1 MILKAHQENHLLP
14 LLLKECRTIDSARNE
29 LRWLRERAVRD
40 SQSLSRSRSG
50 WRTRLRSMCQLRSR
64 GYPLQYILGDQP
76 FGDLEILCKKGVLI
90 PRYVHISQTAILLT
104 NFPRPE
110 TESYTYQAAKLV
122 RQMALDSS
130 DKSRPPSNAR
140 PLHVI
145 DLCTGTG
152 CIPLLLH
159 ALLAPHFQKLS
170 ITGIDI
176 SPLAMS
182 LAQKNLE
189 HNLQL
194 GQLTPR
200 ASTDI
205 HFHRGNVL
213 GNGSDDSI
221 LSIDSILQP
230 YYLESGSSLADQTG
244 GCDLLISNPPY
255 ISQSEFGNG
264 TTARSVRLFEPKM
277 ALVPPSL
284 VIGGEHGRPEDIFYH
299 RILALALK
307 LRAKITVLEC
317 GDIVQA
323 KRVVALYETLA
334 SRESGQF
341 SAEVWPS
348 CEHDLLENGFH
359 ATDGSRS
366 VIIRRLP

>member
-1 MILKAHQENHLLP
+1 
-14 LLLKECRTIDSARNE
+14 
-29 LRWLRERAVRD
+29 
-40 SQSLSRSRSG
+40 
-50 WRTRLRSMCQLRSR
+50 MCQLRSR

-90 PRYVHISQTAILLT
+90 PRYVHHISQTVILLT
-104 NFPRPE
+104 NLPRPE

-140 PLHVI
+140 PLRVI

-176 SPLAMS
+176 CPIALS
-182 LAQKNLE
+182 LAQKNLK

-194 GQLTPR
+194 GQLTSR

-221 LSIDSILQP
+221 TSIDSILQP
-230 YYLESGSSLADQTG
+230 YYLEPGSSLADQTD
-244 GCDLLISNPPY
+244 GCHLLISNPPY
-255 ISQSEFGNG
+255 ISRSEFGNG

-284 VIGGEHGRPEDIFYH
+284 VTGDEPDRPEDIFYH
-299 RILALALK
+299 RILALAFK

-348 CEHDLLENGFH
+348 CERDLLENGFH
-359 ATDGSRS
+359 ATDGSRG

>member
-1 MILKAHQENHLLP
+1 MPRIPFSMILKAHQEDHLLP

-40 SQSLSRSRSG
+40 SQSLSIFKSG

-90 PRYVHISQTAILLT
+90 PR
-104 NFPRPE
+104 PE

-122 RQMALDSS
+122 HQMALDSS
-130 DKSRPPSNAR
+130 DKSRPPSSAR
-140 PLHVI
+140 PLRVI

-176 SPLAMS
+176 SPLALS

-194 GQLTPR
+194 GQLTSR

-205 HFHRGNVL
+205 HFHRSNVL

-230 YYLESGSSLADQTG
+230 YYLESGSSLADQSG

-284 VIGGEHGRPEDIFYH
+284 VTGDEPGRPEDIFYH
-299 RILALALK
+299 RILALAFK

-317 GDIVQA
+317 GDILQA

-359 ATDGSRS
+359 ATDGSRG